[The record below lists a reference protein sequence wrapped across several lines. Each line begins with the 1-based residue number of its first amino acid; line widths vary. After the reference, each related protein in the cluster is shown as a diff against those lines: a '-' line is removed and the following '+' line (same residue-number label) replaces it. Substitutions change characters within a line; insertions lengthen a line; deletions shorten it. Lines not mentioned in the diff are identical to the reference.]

1 MITTSAW
8 RNQNQASAGGIG
20 ILLDSKAEQALREII
35 KWTERIMS
43 VHFNGNPLTTVIIHY
58 SPCEGS
64 NEAEVHYK
72 NLLDATTTIPRH
84 NVLLTIGDFNAHV
97 GTNDTFKYTYHRNS
111 NKNGRLLIDYAEETN
126 MMIANTFFRKRTGK
140 LWTFMSD
147 STGAKTQVDYILI
160 RRKWKNSL
168 HNCEAYNSFSSV
180 GSDHRILTAKLKLS
194 LRKNS
199 TQAKKT
205 QYDWSI
211 LKNKDAS
218 TEYSKA
224 VREKFNELQSE
235 NTTATELYENFI
247 EANNIISKKMI
258 PRIRANRKTN
268 TTYDHRIQELREK
281 VEIAYSKHT
290 LSNTNES
297 YEELVKAKD
306 NLRNMYMNIESNALQ
321 KATEQVELTN
331 QESKHSKCWKLIN
344 EITGRKNTKKG
355 IIKAKSKEDRVKIW
369 YEHFK
374 KLLGSDRK
382 GDENI
387 LVNTDLNL
395 VLNET
400 HNIAITAF
408 TLEEYRKVT
417 DNLKDGKAA
426 GPDDISP
433 EILKYCKFD
442 DIILNFANNILFLQ
456 ETPAQWTSSNIKP
469 LPKSGDLSDVNNYR
483 GISLSS
489 IASKITNKM
498 ILNRIQPTVDKLL
511 RNNQNGFRPG
521 RGTIAHI
528 LAIRRLI
535 EGIKTKNIQSI
546 ITFVDFKKAFDS
558 IDRAVLFKILKIYG
572 IPEILIRAIKS
583 LHSNSKAQVITPDGI
598 TETFLIQNGVLQGD
612 TLAPFL
618 FIIALDYAM
627 RLAIDGRESEIG
639 FEIARKKSRRHP
651 AVNVTD
657 FSYADDVA
665 LISKNIEEAQILL
678 QRVEEECGNIGLKI
692 NCQKTEAMYFGI
704 DNNQHIHTILNNEI
718 KIVDNFKYLG
728 SWMQSS
734 EKDFNIRKALAW
746 SAANKMKKLWK
757 SSIRDSLKVRIFRA
771 TIETIYTYGAET
783 WTTTKTMN
791 KRIDGCYTRL
801 LRMALN
807 ISWKDKINNI
817 TLYNGLSRISEVI
830 KERRLKLAGHLM
842 RHDNEMAHKLV
853 LWEPT
858 NGSARRGRKTIT
870 FVDNLREDIG
880 LDDINEIKT
889 MMLDR
894 DVWRD
899 KAKKSRARARHK

>member
-1 MITTSAW
+1 MIA
-8 RNQNQASAGGIG
+8 
-20 ILLDSKAEQALREII
+20 
-35 KWTERIMS
+35 
-43 VHFNGNPLTTVIIHY
+43 HFNGNSLPTVIIHY

-64 NEAEVHYK
+64 NEAEDHYRS
-72 NLLDATTTIPRH
+72 LLDATTSIPRH

-97 GTNDTFKYTYHRNS
+97 GTNDTFKYTYHRN
-111 NKNGRLLIDYAEETN
+111 NNQNGRLLIDYAEETN
-126 MMIANTFFRKRTGK
+126 MMIANKFFRKRTGK
-140 LWTFMSD
+140 RLWTFMSD

-168 HNCEAYNSFSSV
+168 HNCEAYSSFNSV
-180 GSDHRILTAKLKLS
+180 GSDHRILKLS
-194 LRKNS
+194 LRNNS
-199 TQAKKT
+199 TKAKKT

-211 LKNKDAS
+211 LKDKDTS

-224 VREKFNELQSE
+224 VRDKFIELQSE
-235 NTTATELYENFI
+235 NLSATELYENFI
-247 EANNIISKKMI
+247 EADNTISKKMI
-258 PRIRANRKTN
+258 PKRRVNRKVN
-268 TTYDHRIQELREK
+268 TAYDHRIQELREK
-281 VEIAYSKHT
+281 VETAYNKYT
-290 LSNTNES
+290 LANTNES
-297 YEELVKAKD
+297 YEGLVKAKD
-306 NLRNMYMNIESNALQ
+306 NVRNMYTNIESNALQ

-355 IIKAKSKEDRVKIW
+355 IIKAKSKDDRVNIW

-374 KLLGSDRK
+374 KLLGSERK
-382 GDENI
+382 DDTNI
-387 LVNTDLNL
+387 SINPDLNL
-395 VLNET
+395 DLSET
-400 HNIAITAF
+400 HDIRITAF

-417 DNLKDGKAA
+417 NNLKDGKAA

-433 EILKYCKFD
+433 EILKYCTFD
-442 DIILNFANNILFLQ
+442 DIILNFANNILTLQ

-483 GISLSS
+483 GISLAS

-498 ILNRIQPTVDKLL
+498 ILNRIQPAIDKLL

-535 EGIKTKNIQSI
+535 EGIKARNIESI
-546 ITFVDFKKAFDS
+546 IICVDFKKAFDS
-558 IDRAVLFKILKIYG
+558 IDREALFKILKIYG
-572 IPEILIRAIKS
+572 IPELLIRTIKC
-583 LHSNSKAQVITPDGI
+583 LHSNSKAQVITPDGN
-598 TETFLIQNGVLQGD
+598 TETFSIQNGVLQGD

-618 FIIALDYAM
+618 FIIDLDYAM
-627 RLAIDGRESEIG
+627 WQAIDGRESELG
-639 FEIARKKSRRHP
+639 FEITRKKSRRHP
-651 AVNVTD
+651 SVSITD

-665 LISKNIEEAQILL
+665 LISNNIEEAQTLL

-692 NCQKTEAMYFGI
+692 NSKKTEAMYFDI
-704 DNNQHIHTILNNEI
+704 DNTEHIHTILNSKI

-728 SWMQSS
+728 AWMESS

-757 SSIRDSLKVRIFRA
+757 SSIQDSLKIRIFRA

-783 WTTTKTMN
+783 WTTTKTMI

-807 ISWKDKINNI
+807 VSWKDKLNNSI
-817 TLYNGLSRISEVI
+817 LYNGLSRISEVI
-830 KERRLKLAGHLM
+830 QERRLKLAGHLM
-842 RHDNEMAHKLV
+842 RHETEMAHKLV

-858 NGSARRGRKTIT
+858 NGRARRGRKTIT
-870 FVDNLREDIG
+870 FVDNLREDTG
-880 LDDINEIKT
+880 LNDATEMTT
-889 MMLDR
+889 MMLNR
-894 DVWRD
+894 DVWRE